1 MEKQALYEIIE
12 ENAPSI
18 IALSD
23 RIWELS
29 ELSME
34 EYQSAEY
41 YCALLEREGFAVER
55 QLCGIPTAFSGS
67 FGSGSPRIGI
77 LGVHARL
84 LPVGGRQAER
94 ASASGSG
101 AARRSCGLCPA
112 GRSLLQRSARRG
124 IS

>member
-77 LGVHARL
+77 LGEFDAL
-84 LPVGGRQAER
+84 
-94 ASASGSG
+94 SGLSQV
-101 AARRSCGLCPA
+101 CKCWL
-112 GRSLLQRSARRG
+112 
-124 IS
+124 